1 MNGIRIKTLLLEKGV
16 QQKDIAD
23 KLGVSKQNFNAAL
36 SSDDI
41 RSSLVEN
48 IAAIL
53 GVSIASMYGEECGLS
68 ANAVNNSTAIAGNA
82 NMVNE
87 QVNKCLD
94 LLKEKDVQVAR
105 FQSEIETLL
114 EIIKSQAK

>member
-23 KLGVSKQNFNAAL
+23 KLGISKQNFSAAL

-41 RSSLVEN
+41 RSSLIEN

-53 GVSIASMYGEECGLS
+53 GVSVASIYGEDGGPS
-68 ANAVNNSTAIAGNA
+68 ANAVNNSTAIAGNSNA
-82 NMVNE
+82 FNA
-87 QVNKCLD
+87 QLDKCLD